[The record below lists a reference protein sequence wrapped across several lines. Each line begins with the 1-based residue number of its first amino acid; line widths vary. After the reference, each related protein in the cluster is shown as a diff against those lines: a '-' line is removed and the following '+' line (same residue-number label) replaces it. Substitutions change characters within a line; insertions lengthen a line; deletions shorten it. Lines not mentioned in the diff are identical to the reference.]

1 MRFVIRTVFVLS
13 IISNLLICQELKTYS
28 DYNFVPG
35 EKVIFYDDFS
45 FDNIGEF
52 PSNWN
57 TTGSGEVVTT
67 NLFEGKW
74 LKLTNET
81 AYVPNLNQ
89 TLPECF
95 TIEFDMVV
103 DGKMIDDID
112 YLGHF
117 TLGVIAKEKDNEE
130 IGEPYPS
137 EMGTASFFISNYFRF
152 EESSDFM
159 TEGSVWMSNGDRK
172 IIDPRSLKNNVLN
185 KQYNKITRVSI
196 LVNGKRLSVWYNNVK
211 IWDLPQFVIGNNYN
225 MIKLGLHEFDD
236 EKPYTFLISNFRVAI
251 GETTLKK
258 DIKKIISHGINFD
271 SGSDKI
277 KGESFGTLKSIAEF
291 MKQNINNKYTIIGH
305 TDSDG
310 DDKANLELSKRRAEA
325 VKDALINIF
334 GLNADRFL
342 TDGKGENEPLESNNN
357 AFGKSINRRVEFIRN

>member
-1 MRFVIRTVFVLS
+1 MKFLIGVVFTFSL
-13 IISNLLICQELKTYS
+13 ISNLVFCQELKTFSNYT
-28 DYNFVPG
+28 FVPG
-35 EKVIFYDDFS
+35 SRIIFYDDFS

-52 PSNWN
+52 PVNWK

-81 AYVPNLNQ
+81 AYVPNLEQ
-89 TLPECF
+89 SLPECF
-95 TIEFDMVV
+95 TIEFDMIV

-117 TLGVIAKEKDNEE
+117 TVGVISREKDNDE

-137 EMGTASFFISNYFRF
+137 EMGNASFFISNYFRF

-159 TEGSVWMSNGDRK
+159 TEGSAWMQNGDRK
-172 IIDPRSLKNNVLN
+172 TIDPRSIKNDVLN
-185 KQYNKITRVSI
+185 KTYNKITRVSI
-196 LVNGKRLSVWYNNVK
+196 LVNGKRLSVWYNSVK
-211 IWDLPQFVIGNNYN
+211 VWDLPQFVIGSNYN
-225 MIKLGLHEFDD
+225 MIKLGLHEFDE

-251 GETTLKK
+251 GEPTIKK
-258 DIKKIISHGINFD
+258 DIKKIVSHGILFD

-277 KGESFGTLKSIAEF
+277 KGESFGTLKTIAEF
-291 MKQNINNKYTIIGH
+291 METNKNYNFTIVGH

-310 DDKANLELSKRRAEA
+310 DDKANLELSKRRADA
-325 VKDALINIF
+325 VKKALVDNF
-334 GLNADRFL
+334 GLSSERFI
-342 TDGKGENEPLESNNN
+342 TDGKGETEPLESNNN
-357 AFGKSINRRVEFIRN
+357 AYGKSLNRRVEFIRN